1 MCWMCVR
8 IHLKNDF
15 HVLPFFCLVFFCV
28 FFLRQLF
35 KLVSLDDFHDL
46 MIIFDDCVLHI
57 LIFIALDV
65 IVKKNGF
72 SRRNSH
78 YFENNF
84 FFTNVL
90 IFWVCFHF
98 LNCFICLERFF
109 IRFCSV
115 FTVVRFVCYICVI
128 VWLCMYELWV
138 YLRLCNLCKI
148 MCFFSSLHTNT
159 KNPKYIVYMLSFC

>member
-1 MCWMCVR
+1 MCVR

-84 FFTNVL
+84 FFYKCVNFLGLFPLFKLLHMFREIFYSVL
-90 IFWVCFHF
+90 FGFYCRSLCMLH
-98 LNCFICLERFF
+98 LCD
-109 IRFCSV
+109 
-115 FTVVRFVCYICVI
+115 CVI
-128 VWLCMYELWV
+128 VYV
-138 YLRLCNLCKI
+138 
-148 MCFFSSLHTNT
+148 
-159 KNPKYIVYMLSFC
+159 